1 MREMGLKD
9 KKQMVWMLASHVASG
24 DKTNI
29 PLDLTYRVSGAVCV
43 SVVLVDIKSI

>member
-9 KKQMVWMLASHVASG
+9 KKQMVWMLTSRAASG
-24 DKTNI
+24 ENTNI